1 MTQYLRD
8 QLRRAQEPSTPAN
21 QNEASFYGL
30 APKGIKV
37 PAVMFRFRD
46 GRNFFLHYAYRF
58 NMDMPSSGR
67 LILNVVSARTRVT
80 IEGRGLDGLAMAL
93 MTSSV
98 TWVKESENPLIDDG
112 ENIFI
117 SSIKV
122 EEKGFDE

>member
-1 MTQYLRD
+1 
-8 QLRRAQEPSTPAN
+8 
-21 QNEASFYGL
+21 
-30 APKGIKV
+30 
-37 PAVMFRFRD
+37 MFRFRD